1 MLRDKILMCYLNNS
15 YVRMARYS
23 IDNKLSDGASNLFC
37 AWHRYMYA
45 YVKRNIYIYICKC
58 MCVDRHTK
66 CNNIVQTSNKQQDNN
81 D

>member
-1 MLRDKILMCYLNNS
+1 
-15 YVRMARYS
+15 
-23 IDNKLSDGASNLFC
+23 
-37 AWHRYMYA
+37 MYA

-58 MCVDRHTK
+58 ICVDGHTK